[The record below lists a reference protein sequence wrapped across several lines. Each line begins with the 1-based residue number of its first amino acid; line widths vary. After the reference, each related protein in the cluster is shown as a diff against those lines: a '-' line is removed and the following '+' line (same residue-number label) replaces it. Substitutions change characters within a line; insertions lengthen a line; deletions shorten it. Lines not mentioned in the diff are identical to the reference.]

1 MKEIK
6 EFMLPEH
13 TNSLYNNEAISSIS
27 LTKEVAGKINELVNA
42 YNELSRVDLNYKQE
56 QEGKI
61 RKAILYMKDNLV
73 NSLQHLLDLLVENGF
88 IDTRIM
94 EQCKDLNTRLDN
106 LLTRLEPGATT
117 GDAELVDGRL
127 GILSDEYKTIG
138 ESIRDQIKSAI
149 MNQTGKA
156 IFKNGTMNADDGKF
170 VNVDNRLI
178 STLLAKENLKFIT
191 CNSNYKLRFFYYD
204 SQLSYVGASAW
215 IQDLNVIDLDE
226 NIMFIRFI
234 LATSNDVMIELKD
247 IDASGLKI
255 TTTKDFEKLGIKE
268 YTNLPTV
275 NATITTTG
283 NFEHRTNRL
292 MTRYIEKDFYLAYI
306 KPGYFGMAYVL
317 DENFNKI
324 GGTNYVQGFIKPLDV
339 DFPGSK
345 YVYFITYK
353 PDVDLTPEDDNGLIL
368 YTSNTKQ
375 IDSWNAKAPEFIH
388 ELLNI
393 AYSSINL
400 GLPNTKM
407 HFDLSARFGFNA
419 LKGDVRITSDDELIM
434 CHDASVYINN
444 DGQITDGSTG
454 TAYPI
459 LTNSWNQTLKDRTF
473 KNNLGYLPGWS
484 QHLCTFE
491 EYIQLC
497 VKHNKI
503 AYITLRENKI
513 QKVIELCMETLK
525 KYNML
530 ERCIFNSYEYE
541 ALQEVRK
548 YSGSIPVSLVINHS
562 QYIDAT
568 AVEKVACL
576 GNGILTAFYEP
587 GEIDLND
594 EYNSTGIAYAKERD
608 IVLHMA
614 QVDNYDDYIKY
625 INAGFKGFHLLKPL
639 QEHCVKY
646 QLKFNFEN
654 NELKL
659 INEDLTA
666 ELSNYA
672 GEWGICNV
680 RKINSELEYDD
691 GFPLWLVIRNNPSL
705 IVSTLDNN
713 TANTQLYAYYD
724 SAGGEIS
731 VVTGD
736 YKGRFN
742 LTLLI

>member
-13 TNSLYNNEAISSIS
+13 TNSLYTNEAISSIA

-88 IDTRIM
+88 IDTRIV

-106 LLTRLEPGATT
+106 LLTRLQPGATT

-127 GILSDEYKTIG
+127 GILSDEYNTIG

-170 VNVDNRLI
+170 VKVDNRLI

-204 SQLSYVGASAW
+204 DNLAYVGASDW
-215 IQDLNVIDLDE
+215 IKDLNADDLAE
-226 NIMFIRFI
+226 NVMFIRFI

-247 IDASGLKI
+247 IDESGLKI

-283 NFEHRTNRL
+283 IFEHRTNRL
-292 MTRYIEKDFYLAYI
+292 MTRYIEKDFYLAYV

-324 GGTNYVQGFIKPLDV
+324 GGTTYVQGFIKPLDV

-345 YVYFITYK
+345 YVHFITYK

-419 LKGDVRITSDDELIM
+419 LKGDVRISKDDKLFM
-434 CHDASVYINN
+434 CHDAGITASSGMIYPYDANYNN
-444 DGQITDGSTG
+444 KIIDLDSNTLG
-454 TAYPI
+454 AY
-459 LTNSWNQTLKDRTF
+459 THFNS
-473 KNNLGYLPGWS
+473 LGYLPVAS

-491 EYIQLC
+491 EYIQIC

-503 AYITLRENKI
+503 AYITVRENKI
-513 QKVIELCMETLK
+513 PKVIELCMETLK

-548 YSGSIPVSLVINHS
+548 YSGSIPVSLVINHG

-568 AVEKVACL
+568 AIEKVACL

-614 QVDNYDDYIKY
+614 QVDNYSDYIKY

-646 QLKFNFEN
+646 QLNFNWSGGQVT
-654 NELKL
+654 LL
-659 INEDLTA
+659 NEDLTA
-666 ELSNYA
+666 TIELYDDGFTVSNVKKV
-672 GEWGICNV
+672 GSN
-680 RKINSELEYDD
+680 LEYDD
-691 GFPLWLVIRNNPSL
+691 GLPLLLFIRENPS
-705 IVSTLDNN
+705 IQVTSKDWRNFAT
-713 TANTQLYAYYD
+713 TFIAYYEMESLSID
-724 SAGGEIS
+724 KLGDFNGKIT
-731 VVTGD
+731 VTVI
-736 YKGRFN
+736 
-742 LTLLI
+742 L